1 MSDITR
7 TLIVWKSV
15 LYEGVKHRAKA
26 ITPPANSLFWK
37 IENDAWGIK
46 QILYHKTIK
55 EAFLLFACAPFCSKI
70 FIRRRLMWFI
80 FITEQSTGKAF
91 PFVKSDHM

>member
-46 QILYHKTIK
+46 QILYHKTAK
-55 EAFLLFACAPFCSKI
+55 EVFFYLPVLRSVVKYLLGGS
-70 FIRRRLMWFI
+70 
-80 FITEQSTGKAF
+80 
-91 PFVKSDHM
+91 